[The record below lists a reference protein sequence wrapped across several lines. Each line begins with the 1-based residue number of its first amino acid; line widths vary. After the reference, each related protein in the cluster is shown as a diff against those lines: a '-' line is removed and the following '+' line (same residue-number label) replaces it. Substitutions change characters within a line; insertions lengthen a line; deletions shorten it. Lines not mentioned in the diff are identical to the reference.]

1 MRQRQNVLRLFDTY
15 APLLTAHQR
24 RILHLYLEL
33 DWSYGE
39 IAEREGVSRSAVYD
53 LMRRAVTALETH
65 EKRLGLVA
73 SDRRRASALDR
84 LHTRLEQLEREMGAF
99 RRALQR
105 LA

>member
-1 MRQRQNVLRLFDTY
+1 MRQRQKLLRLYDTY
-15 APLLTAHQR
+15 GALLTSHQR
-24 RILHLYLEL
+24 RILHLWLEL

-53 LMRRAVTALETH
+53 LMRRARSVLESH
-65 EKRLGLVA
+65 ERRLRLIAGE
-73 SDRRRASALDR
+73 RRRASTLAR
-84 LHTRLEQLEREMGAF
+84 LHTRLQQLERAMRAF